1 MGRVSGFRSD
11 EARRAYLA
19 AYDDALTTCRVAF
32 EELDV
37 DTPFGRTH
45 ILQAGPVD
53 APAFVLLH
61 GKTNSSTMWLD
72 LLPSLVE
79 HRRVYL
85 VDTIGDMNKSV
96 ATRMLGTTDDIT
108 TWLESVLDTLAIDQ
122 CALGGLSYGA
132 FMATTYA
139 LARPKRV
146 ERLAIISP
154 AGVFSSARPKWV
166 AHAIYVHVIRP
177 RRELARKFANTGF
190 TPATVARLSELPYG
204 KVVEQYLVGV
214 PGFKMARDA
223 IPKVYKADKLAAISM
238 PTLVTIGENETV
250 CDGPK
255 SAVKARERLPAARV
269 ELVPRS
275 NHMMNVDQPEILGAL
290 LKDFLTPD

>member
-1 MGRVSGFRSD
+1 M
-11 EARRAYLA
+11 A
-19 AYDDALTTCRVAF
+19 AYDEALTTCAVSV

-45 ILQAGPVD
+45 VLRAGRDD
-53 APAFVLLH
+53 APALVLLH
-61 GKTNSSTMWLD
+61 GKTTSSTMWLH

-79 HRRVYL
+79 NRRVYL
-85 VDTIGDMNKSV
+85 IDTIGDMNKSV
-96 ATRMLGTTDDIT
+96 ATHMLSTTDAIVD
-108 TWLESVLDTLAIDQ
+108 WLGSVMDALAIDR

-154 AGVFSSARPKWV
+154 AGVFSAARPSWV
-166 AHAIYVHVIRP
+166 ARAIYAHMIRP
-177 RRELARKFANTGF
+177 RREVAERFTNT
-190 TPATVARLSELPYG
+190 TCMPETVARMAHGPYS

-223 IPKVYKADKLAAISM
+223 IPKVYKADKLASLAM
-238 PTLVTIGENETV
+238 PTLVVIGENETV

-255 SAVKARERLPAARV
+255 SAAKARARLPAARV
-269 ELVPRS
+269 ELVAHS
-275 NHMMNVDQPEILGAL
+275 NHMVTVDQPEILGAL
-290 LKDFLTPD
+290 LKDFLAEPN